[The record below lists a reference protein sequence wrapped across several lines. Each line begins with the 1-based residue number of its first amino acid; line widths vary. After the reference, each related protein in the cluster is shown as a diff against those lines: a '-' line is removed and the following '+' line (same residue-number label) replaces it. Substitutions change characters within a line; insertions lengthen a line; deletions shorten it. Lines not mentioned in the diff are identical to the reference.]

1 MEIKKLFFIFL
12 DVDGVLNNEDYIEEC
27 YEKNGHHAMHMNH
40 VPFDPK
46 CLENLMILVN
56 KLREKYSVEIILSST
71 WRLHEID
78 YEIVN
83 ARIAEYGL
91 SLFDRT
97 KYMGNIRGLEI
108 KDYLDNNKKCKNFL
122 IIDDDPFDI
131 VTYFKDNL
139 VLTNFKTGFNKEA
152 LDLALSKI

>member
-56 KLREKYSVEIILSST
+56 KLREEK
-71 WRLHEID
+71 
-78 YEIVN
+78 
-83 ARIAEYGL
+83 
-91 SLFDRT
+91 
-97 KYMGNIRGLEI
+97 
-108 KDYLDNNKKCKNFL
+108 
-122 IIDDDPFDI
+122 
-131 VTYFKDNL
+131 
-139 VLTNFKTGFNKEA
+139 
-152 LDLALSKI
+152 